1 MQRTVWQWSA
11 SYKSGNLAS
20 LIETTIYKEL
30 VFKNVWY
37 DHIKIIII
45 ILKKK
50 EHIDTTANHLIIKI
64 QLIDGNF
71 KCKGHTKFLK

>member
-1 MQRTVWQWSA
+1 MQRTVWQWPV
-11 SYKSGNLAS
+11 SYKSGNLVS
-20 LIETTIYKEL
+20 LIETTVYREL

-45 ILKKK
+45 KKK
-50 EHIDTTANHLIIKI
+50 EHMDTIANHLIIKI
-64 QLIDGNF
+64 QLINGNF

>member
-1 MQRTVWQWSA
+1 MQRTVWQWSV

-45 ILKKK
+45 QKKRTQR
-50 EHIDTTANHLIIKI
+50 HD
-64 QLIDGNF
+64 
-71 KCKGHTKFLK
+71 CKSSDYKNPVN